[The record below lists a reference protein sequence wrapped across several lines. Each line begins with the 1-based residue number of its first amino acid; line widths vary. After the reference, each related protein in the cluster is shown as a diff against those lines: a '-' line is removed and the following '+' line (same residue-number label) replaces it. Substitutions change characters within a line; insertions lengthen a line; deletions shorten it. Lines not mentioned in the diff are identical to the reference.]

1 MSGHNKWANIKVRK
15 TAQDA
20 KRGKQFSKLIR
31 EITVAAREGGS
42 DLEMNAPLKVAVSRA
57 REANMPKDT
66 IEKAIARAAGE
77 GGGMQFERITYE
89 GYGPNGIAVMV
100 EALTDNKNRTVAD
113 VRSIFA
119 KSGGSLG
126 EAGCVSW
133 LFKRKGL
140 LTVPAGKV
148 TEDEMLEHVVESGAE
163 DFKLEGDTY
172 YVYCGPTDFSAVRE
186 YFIGKGIEVSSS
198 DVVMQ
203 PNTLVRI
210 TAEKDAEKLVRLLE
224 SLEDSDDV
232 QKVHANWEMSDEL
245 LEKVVS

>member
-1 MSGHNKWANIKVRK
+1 MSGHNKWANIRVRK

-31 EITVAAREGGS
+31 EITVAAREGGA
-42 DLEMNAPLKVAVSRA
+42 DLEMNAALKVAVSRA
-57 REANMPKDT
+57 RDANMPKDT
-66 IEKAIARAAGE
+66 IEKAIARATGE
-77 GGGMQFERITYE
+77 SGGAQFERITYE

-119 KSGGSLG
+119 KCGGSLG
-126 EAGCVSW
+126 ESGCVSW

-140 LTVPAGKV
+140 LTIPAGKLS
-148 TEDEMLEHVVESGAE
+148 EDDMLELVVESGAE

-172 YVYCGPTDFSAVRE
+172 YVYCDPSDFGTVRD
-186 YFIGKGIEVSSS
+186 YFVEQGIELSSS
-198 DVVMQ
+198 DVIMQ
-203 PNTLVRI
+203 PNTVVRI
-210 TAEKDAEKLVRLLE
+210 EKEKDAEKLMRLLE
-224 SLEDSDDV
+224 SLEDNDDV

-245 LEKVVS
+245 LEKVTT